1 MRFLI
6 NCGYPP
12 PLLIRSGH
20 TTHLMSPDPAPALG
34 MWELG
39 SDGHGTHT
47 SSFRPGDTL
56 LLYTDGVVE
65 ARDSSRTFY
74 PLEQRV
80 ALWTRSSPRA
90 LVQRIEQ
97 DLCAHADGALGDD
110 AALLAI
116 QRIPHRAPG
125 STSATWSTPK
135 ALTTPATRP
144 DHRPDHGTGRPDH
157 EPPRQVSSR

>member
-1 MRFLI
+1 MLEIPDSSPVIRMI
-6 NCGYPP
+6 NCGHPP

-20 TTHLMSPDPAPALG
+20 TTHPMSPDPAPPLG

-39 SDGHGTHT
+39 SDGHATHT

-97 DLCAHADGALGDD
+97 DLCAHADRALADD

-116 QRIPHRAPG
+116 QRIP
-125 STSATWSTPK
+125 
-135 ALTTPATRP
+135 
-144 DHRPDHGTGRPDH
+144 
-157 EPPRQVSSR
+157 PPRTGLHLSDLVHAEGAYYSGDTP